1 MVNKDQRKELNTMM
15 IKTDPTYIKGEKGF
29 TLIEIIGVL
38 VILGFLASVAIPKFI
53 DLQED
58 GRQAVAQ
65 NAIAETK
72 SRLSMAYG
80 KYLLKHGK
88 KPINIGRLSNRR
100 HGLGDNSILPIRRR
114 GGVVPMGNDFR
125 VILDKFTTYG
135 RITVTHV
142 QGKQLDTPVVGRWDL
157 PS

>member
-1 MVNKDQRKELNTMM
+1 MM
-15 IKTDPTYIKGEKGF
+15 IKTGPTYIKGEKGF
-29 TLIEIIGVL
+29 TLIEIICVL
-38 VILGFLASVAIPKFI
+38 VILGFLASVATPKFM

-72 SRLSMAYG
+72 SRLNLAYG
-80 KYLLKHGK
+80 KYLLTHGV

-100 HGLGDNSILPIRRR
+100 YGLNDNSILPIQRRN
-114 GGVVPMGNDFR
+114 GVVPMGNDFR
-125 VILDKFTTYG
+125 VVLDKFTTYG